1 MQELSAIL
9 ARHANDE
16 ITLTTVPGLTL
27 YRFSCGQSASIPLI
41 YTPMVCVMAQGEKH
55 VALGDRIFR
64 YSANDY
70 LISSLDLPV
79 TGTIFRSSKEKPYL
93 SFSLAIEPIAFSE
106 MVLNLPPVPQP
117 VDPAC
122 ALAIG
127 QVDPPLYDAFLRLVR
142 LLDEPAMIAT
152 LAPLITREIF
162 YRMLRG
168 QHGTMLRQ
176 SFTDSGRTAQIAN
189 AIHWIRNHFDKPFS
203 SETLAETVHMSVPSL
218 NRHFRAVTA
227 MSPLQYQKQVR
238 LQEAR
243 RLLIAEGQDAA
254 TAAFNVGYASP
265 SQFSREY
272 ARTFGAPPG
281 ADAERLRHALRNR
294 LNLPALSFCK
304 FPLFHGT
311 TSGLLS

>member
-1 MQELSAIL
+1 MQELVTIL
-9 ARHANDE
+9 ARHATDDV
-16 ITLTTVPGLTL
+16 TPTVVPGLTL
-27 YRFSCGQSASIPLI
+27 YRFNRGQSGGMPLI

-55 VALGDRIFR
+55 VALGDRVFR

-79 TGTIFRSSKEKPYL
+79 TGTILRSSEEHPYL
-93 SFSLAIEPIAFSE
+93 SFSLAIEPVALSE
-106 MVLNLPPVPQP
+106 MVLNLPPALRPT
-117 VDPAC
+117 DPAC

-127 QVDPPLYDAFLRLVR
+127 QVDAPLHDAFLRLVR
-142 LLDEPAMIAT
+142 LLDEPAMIVT

-162 YRMLRG
+162 YRLLRG
-168 QHGTMLRQ
+168 QHGSMLRQ
-176 SFTDSGRTAQIAN
+176 SLAESGRTAQIAN
-189 AIHWIRNHFDKPFS
+189 AIRWIRSHFDEPFS
-203 SETLAETVHMSVPSL
+203 SETLAETVHMSIPSL

-227 MSPLQYQKQVR
+227 MSPLQYQKHVR

-272 ARTFGAPPG
+272 VRAFGAPPRV
-281 ADAERLRHALRNR
+281 DAERLRYA
-294 LNLPALSFCK
+294 PVFAVA
-304 FPLFHGT
+304 
-311 TSGLLS
+311 

>member
-1 MQELSAIL
+1 MQELTAIL
-9 ARHANDE
+9 ARHATDD
-16 ITLTTVPGLTL
+16 ITPTAVAGLTL
-27 YRFSCGQSASIPLI
+27 YRFNRGRSGGIPLI

-79 TGTIFRSSKEKPYL
+79 TGTILRSSEEHPYL
-93 SFSLAIEPIAFSE
+93 SFSLAIEPLALSE
-106 MVLNLPPVPQP
+106 MVLNLPIAPQLA
-117 VDPAC
+117 DPAC

-127 QVDPPLYDAFLRLVR
+127 QVDASLYDAFLRLVR

-152 LAPLITREIF
+152 LAPLIMREIF
-162 YRMLRG
+162 YRLLRG
-168 QHGTMLRQ
+168 QHGSMLRQ
-176 SFTDSGRTAQIAN
+176 SFAENGRTAQIAN
-189 AIHWIRNHFDKPFS
+189 AIRWIRGRFNEPFS

-227 MSPLQYQKQVR
+227 MSPLQYQKHVR

-243 RLLIAEGQDAA
+243 RLLVAEGQDAA

-272 ARTFGAPPG
+272 VRAFGAPPRV
-281 ADAERLRHALRNR
+281 DSERLRHA
-294 LNLPALSFCK
+294 PVSAVA
-304 FPLFHGT
+304 
-311 TSGLLS
+311 

>member
-1 MQELSAIL
+1 MQELAAIL
-9 ARHANDE
+9 ARHATDDV
-16 ITLTTVPGLTL
+16 TPSSVPGLTL
-27 YRFSCGQSASIPLI
+27 YRFSRRQSAGMPLI

-55 VALGDRIFR
+55 VALGNRIFR

-79 TGTIFRSSKEKPYL
+79 TGTIVRSSEEHPYL
-93 SFSLAIEPIAFSE
+93 SFSLAIEPVALSE
-106 MVLNLPPVPQP
+106 MVLDLPSTPQP

-127 QVDPPLYDAFLRLVR
+127 RVDSPLHDACLRLVR
-142 LLDEPAMIAT
+142 LLDEPTMIAT

-162 YRMLRG
+162 YRLLRG
-168 QHGTMLRQ
+168 QHGSMLRQ
-176 SFTDSGRTAQIAN
+176 SFADSGRTAQIAD
-189 AIHWIRNHFDKPFS
+189 AIRWIRSHFDEPFS
-203 SETLAETVHMSVPSL
+203 SGTLAETVHMSVPSL

-227 MSPLQYQKQVR
+227 MSPLQYQKHVR

-272 ARTFGAPPG
+272 VRAFGAPPR
-281 ADAERLRHALRNR
+281 ADTERLRHA
-294 LNLPALSFCK
+294 PVSAVV
-304 FPLFHGT
+304 
-311 TSGLLS
+311 

>member
-1 MQELSAIL
+1 MQELAAIL
-9 ARHANDE
+9 ARHATDDV
-16 ITLTTVPGLTL
+16 TPSSVPGLTL
-27 YRFSCGQSASIPLI
+27 YRFSRRQSAGMPLI

-55 VALGDRIFR
+55 VALGNRIFR
-64 YSANDY
+64 YAANDY

-79 TGTIFRSSKEKPYL
+79 TGTIVRSSEENPYL
-93 SFSLAIEPIAFSE
+93 SFSLAIEPVALSE
-106 MVLNLPPVPQP
+106 MVLNLPPAPQP

-127 QVDPPLYDAFLRLVR
+127 QVDTPLHDACLRLVR

-162 YRMLRG
+162 YRLLCG
-168 QHGTMLRQ
+168 QHGSMLRQ
-176 SFTDSGRTAQIAN
+176 SFADSGRTAQIAD
-189 AIHWIRNHFDKPFS
+189 AIRWLRSHFDEPFS
-203 SETLAETVHMSVPSL
+203 SGTLAETVHMSVPSL

-227 MSPLQYQKQVR
+227 MSPLQYQKHVR

-272 ARTFGAPPG
+272 VRAFGAPPR
-281 ADAERLRHALRNR
+281 ADAERLRHA
-294 LNLPALSFCK
+294 PVSAVV
-304 FPLFHGT
+304 
-311 TSGLLS
+311 

>member
-1 MQELSAIL
+1 MQELAAIL
-9 ARHANDE
+9 ARHAIDNV
-16 ITLTTVPGLTL
+16 TPTPVPGLTL
-27 YRFSCGQSASIPLI
+27 YRFNGRQSTGMPLI

-79 TGTIFRSSKEKPYL
+79 TGTILHSSEKNPYL
-93 SFSLAIEPIAFSE
+93 SFSLAIEPVALSE
-106 MVLNLPPVPQP
+106 MVLNLPPAPMP
-117 VDPAC
+117 IDPAC

-127 QVDPPLYDAFLRLVR
+127 QVDSPLQDACLRLVR
-142 LLDEPAMIAT
+142 LLDEPAMIGT

-162 YRMLRG
+162 YRLLRG
-168 QHGTMLRQ
+168 QHGSMLRQ
-176 SFTDSGRTAQIAN
+176 SFADGGRTAQISS
-189 AIHWIRNHFDKPFS
+189 AIRWIRGHFDEPFS
-203 SETLAETVHMSVPSL
+203 SETLADTVHMSVPSL

-227 MSPLQYQKQVR
+227 MSPLQYQKHVR

-272 ARTFGAPPG
+272 VRAFGAPPR
-281 ADAERLRHALRNR
+281 ADAERLRHTPVSAV
-294 LNLPALSFCK
+294 A
-304 FPLFHGT
+304 
-311 TSGLLS
+311 

>member
-1 MQELSAIL
+1 MQELATIL
-9 ARHANDE
+9 ARHATDGVTSTS
-16 ITLTTVPGLTL
+16 IPGLTL
-27 YRFSCGQSASIPLI
+27 YRFNRGQSSGMPLI

-79 TGTIFRSSKEKPYL
+79 TGTILRSSEEHPYL
-93 SFSLAIEPIAFSE
+93 SFSLAIEPVALSE
-106 MVLNLPPVPQP
+106 MVLNLPPALRPA
-117 VDPAC
+117 DPAC

-127 QVDPPLYDAFLRLVR
+127 QVDPPLHDAFLRLVR
-142 LLDEPAMIAT
+142 LLDEPAMVST

-162 YRMLRG
+162 YRLLRG
-168 QHGTMLRQ
+168 QHGSMLRQ
-176 SFTDSGRTAQIAN
+176 SFADRGRTAQIAN
-189 AIHWIRNHFDKPFS
+189 AIRWIRSHFDEPFS
-203 SETLAETVHMSVPSL
+203 SETLAEAVHMSIPSL

-227 MSPLQYQKQVR
+227 MSPLQYQKHVR

-272 ARTFGAPPG
+272 VRAFGAPPR
-281 ADAERLRHALRNR
+281 ADAERLRYA
-294 LNLPALSFCK
+294 PVSAVA
-304 FPLFHGT
+304 
-311 TSGLLS
+311 

>member
-1 MQELSAIL
+1 MQELAAIL
-9 ARHANDE
+9 ARHATDDV
-16 ITLTTVPGLTL
+16 TPSSVPGLTL
-27 YRFSCGQSASIPLI
+27 YRFSRRQSAGMPLI

-70 LISSLDLPV
+70 LVSSLDLPV
-79 TGTIFRSSKEKPYL
+79 TGTILRSSEQNPYL
-93 SFSLAIEPIAFSE
+93 SFSLAIEPVALSE
-106 MVLNLPPVPQP
+106 MVLNLPPALQP

-127 QVDPPLYDAFLRLVR
+127 HIDAPLHDAYLRLVR
-142 LLDEPAMIAT
+142 LLDEPAMITT
-152 LAPLITREIF
+152 LAPLITQEIF
-162 YRMLRG
+162 YRLLRG
-168 QHGTMLRQ
+168 QHGSMLRQ
-176 SFTDSGRTAQIAN
+176 SFADSGRTAQIAS
-189 AIHWIRNHFDKPFS
+189 AIRWIRSHFDEPFS
-203 SETLAETVHMSVPSL
+203 SEALAETVHMSVPSL

-227 MSPLQYQKQVR
+227 MSPLQYQKHVR

-272 ARTFGAPPG
+272 VRVFGAPPR
-281 ADAERLRHALRNR
+281 ADAERLRHA
-294 LNLPALSFCK
+294 PVSAVV
-304 FPLFHGT
+304 
-311 TSGLLS
+311 

>member
-1 MQELSAIL
+1 MQELAAIL
-9 ARHANDE
+9 ARHATDNV
-16 ITLTTVPGLTL
+16 ISTSVPGLTL
-27 YRFSCGQSASIPLI
+27 YHFSRRQSASMPLI

-55 VALGDRIFR
+55 VALGNRIFR
-64 YSANDY
+64 YAANDY

-79 TGTIFRSSKEKPYL
+79 TGTILRSSEKHPYL
-93 SFSLAIEPIAFSE
+93 SFSLAIEQVALSE
-106 MVLNLPPVPQP
+106 MVLNLPALSAAE
-117 VDPAC
+117 PAC

-127 QVDPPLYDAFLRLVR
+127 KVDAPLYDAFLRLVR

-162 YRMLRG
+162 YRLLRG
-168 QHGTMLRQ
+168 QHGSMLRQ
-176 SFTDSGRTAQIAN
+176 PFADSGRTAQIAN
-189 AIHWIRNHFDKPFS
+189 AIRWIRSHFDEPFS
-203 SETLAETVHMSVPSL
+203 SETLAEAVHMSIPSL

-227 MSPLQYQKQVR
+227 MSPLQYQKHIR

-272 ARTFGAPPG
+272 VRAFGAPPR
-281 ADAERLRHALRNR
+281 ADAERLRYA
-294 LNLPALSFCK
+294 PVSAVA
-304 FPLFHGT
+304 
-311 TSGLLS
+311 